1 MKIGRSKFFSFL
13 SWGMIGAVLM
23 LLVPHIAHPGEFRV
37 TPIRLEFDRGSK
49 SGVITVIN
57 EGEDK
62 LFVQMKAL
70 EWTQDVEGKDQYTET
85 KDILFF
91 PRMMTLDKKEERILR
106 AGIRMPATTKEKTY
120 RLFIEEIPGPK
131 KAEGVNVAIA
141 IRFGVPI
148 FVKPLKEVAKG
159 VIEKIDLSKG
169 VLSVQVRNAG
179 NVHFIINSVNIKGKN
194 VKGEEVFSKEL
205 SGWYLLNNVSRGYTT
220 PIPGEFCKNIAKLEV
235 EVKTNR
241 FSLDGKKD
249 VLQGMCL
256 P

>member
-1 MKIGRSKFFSFL
+1 
-13 SWGMIGAVLM
+13 MIGAVLM

>member
-1 MKIGRSKFFSFL
+1 MKIGRSRPFSFL
-13 SWGMIGAVLM
+13 GWGMIGAVLM
-23 LLVPHIAHPGEFRV
+23 LLVPYIAHPGEFRV
-37 TPIRLEFDRGSK
+37 TPIRLDFDRGSK

-62 LFVQMKAL
+62 LLVQMKAF
-70 EWTQDVEGKDQYTET
+70 EWTQDAEGKDQYTET

-91 PRMMTLDKKEERILR
+91 PRIMTLDQKEERILR
-106 AGIRMPATTKEKTY
+106 AGTRMPATTKEKTY
-120 RLFIEEIPGPK
+120 RLFIEEIPGPRK
-131 KAEGVNVAIA
+131 TEGVNVAIA

-148 FVKPLKEVAKG
+148 FVKPLKEEAKG

-169 VLSVQVRNAG
+169 VLSVQVKNAG

-205 SGWYLLNNVSRGYTT
+205 SGWYLLNNVSRVYTT

-249 VLQGMCL
+249 VLQGTCL